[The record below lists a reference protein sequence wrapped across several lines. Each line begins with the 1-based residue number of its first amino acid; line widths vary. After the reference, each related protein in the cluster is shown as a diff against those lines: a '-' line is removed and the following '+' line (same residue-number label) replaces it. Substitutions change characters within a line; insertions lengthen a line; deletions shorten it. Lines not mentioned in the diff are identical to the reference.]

1 MKKICLLAPSLQMGG
16 KERAM
21 STLANYFVTKDI
33 DVYYIAMFSFEHFF
47 ELDSRVK
54 YCEPETEYPKNGG
67 IVKILNYYKSIFS
80 PFNGYVARKISS
92 IAPDAVM
99 SFGDWVPHLAMLS
112 LRGKYPFYYANRSNP
127 LITYSAIQEFIR
139 RLAYKL
145 YPPTGIIAQTSLAK
159 ERKERIFKGKRMP
172 RIKVIPNPA
181 RIVTHFDIA
190 RQDYIIAVGRMLW
203 SKGFGRV
210 IDVFSKLNA
219 PGWKLV
225 LVGNGPALDEIKNKA
240 ESMGLMDRVIFPGKS
255 NKVDEWLAKS
265 KIYIMASYKEGFP
278 NALCEAMA
286 AGLACVSYDIV
297 AGPRDIIIDGFNGY
311 LVSDGDE
318 KLMVEKTQKLVDN
331 PELILSIGKNA
342 EKIVDVLSIEKIGDM
357 YLNFICNGN

>member
-1 MKKICLLAPSLQMGG
+1 
-16 KERAM
+16 
-21 STLANYFVTKDI
+21 
-33 DVYYIAMFSFEHFF
+33 MFSFEHFF

-54 YCEPETEYPKNGG
+54 YCEPEIEYPKNGG

-80 PFNGYVARKISS
+80 PFNGYVVRKISS

-99 SFGDWVPHLAMLS
+99 SFGDWIPHLAMLS

-159 ERKERIFKGKRMP
+159 ERKEKIFKGKKMP
-172 RIKVIPNPA
+172 KIKVIPNPA
-181 RIVTHFDIA
+181 RAVTHYDFPK
-190 RQDYIIAVGRMLW
+190 QNYIIAVGRMLW

-225 LVGNGPALDEIKNKA
+225 LVGDGPAINEIKKKTA
-240 ESMGLMDRVIFPGKS
+240 SMGLDDRVIFTGKS
-255 NKVDEWLAKS
+255 NNVDGWLAKS
-265 KIYIMASYKEGFP
+265 KIYLMASYKEGFP

-297 AGPRDIIIDGFNGY
+297 AGPRDIINDGIDGY
-311 LVSDGDE
+311 LIPDGNE
-318 KLMVEKTQKLVDN
+318 RLMVERTQNLVNN
-331 PELILSIGKNA
+331 PNLIISMGANA
-342 EKIVDVLSIEKIGDM
+342 EKIIDTLSIERIGDM
-357 YLNFICNGN
+357 YLNFICNGK